1 MVERGLHQAALPQP
15 EVALAEDEAIA
26 EEALPALC
34 EPGFGV
40 ILVVRHQ
47 NLLDVVRVAQ
57 HIDTRRAQ
65 ADLHNIAVLL

>member
-34 EPGFGV
+34 KPGFGV